1 MNCHKLFIMTLIYKK
16 LQYINQIFMFE
27 YQKASVALESTLQDM
42 HNTIIYIYN
51 MVEKRFNRDVDEIFN
66 QYFVSRK
73 ICWKYKEIDQIFIFN
88 MSFSWYL
95 RNNSIELYFYTCIL
109 CIRHRLLVQWLKY
122 YTTASNWNFQTNIFT
137 CFIFFVQ

>member
-1 MNCHKLFIMTLIYKK
+1 MTLIYKK

-73 ICWKYKEIDQIFIFN
+73 FC
-88 MSFSWYL
+88 
-95 RNNSIELYFYTCIL
+95 
-109 CIRHRLLVQWLKY
+109 
-122 YTTASNWNFQTNIFT
+122 
-137 CFIFFVQ
+137 